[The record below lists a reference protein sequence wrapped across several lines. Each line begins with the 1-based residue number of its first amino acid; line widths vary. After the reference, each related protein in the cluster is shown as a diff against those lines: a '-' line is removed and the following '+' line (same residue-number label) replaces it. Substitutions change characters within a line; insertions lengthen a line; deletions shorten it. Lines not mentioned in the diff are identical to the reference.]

1 MCFVAQGNETPE
13 AGSAGRVFG
22 NYLTDCCKILEIT
35 VLGLKGIM
43 NRNAACRKWNKK
55 RLLVIVACFILLI
68 SLALFFYARKRRT
81 VILYFTGDILLDRGV
96 MTYIEQ
102 YGYDY
107 PFLKIKDA
115 FKDGDIVC
123 GNLEGPLT
131 EGGIPS
137 LKDPRY
143 IFKFPPSIAR
153 NLKDTG
159 FNMLN
164 LANNHTM
171 DHGAKGLTDT
181 MNTLAEYG
189 ISWFGAGK
197 TVEEAASPVF
207 VNIRG
212 TVIGFLGYSAFPP
225 EGYFHTQEKPNI
237 SMFDESI
244 LRESVINAQKK
255 CDFLAVSFHWGREF
269 DPYPDDNQKNTARI
283 AIDSGADIVIGH
295 HPHVCQGVEEYNGKF
310 IFYSIGNFIFDK
322 QIPPGTDKGAVIKL
336 YIQNGKLKKCEMLP
350 AEITDCRPEILEES
364 TQTY

>member
-1 MCFVAQGNETPE
+1 M
-13 AGSAGRVFG
+13 GR
-22 NYLTDCCKILEIT
+22 
-35 VLGLKGIM
+35 KGIM
-43 NRNAACRKWNKK
+43 NRNTVYRKWNKK
-55 RLLVIVACFILLI
+55 RILMVVACGIMLI
-68 SLALFFYARKRRT
+68 SAALFFYARKRQT

-96 MTYIEQ
+96 LTYVNN

-153 NLKDTG
+153 NLKDAG

-181 MNTLAEYG
+181 MNTLDEYG
-189 ISWFGAGK
+189 IAWFGAG
-197 TVEEAASPVF
+197 TNTEEAASPVF
-207 VNIRG
+207 VNVNG
-212 TVIGFLGYSAFPP
+212 TVVGFLGYSAFPP

-237 SMFDESI
+237 SMLDKSSLGESI
-244 LRESVINAQKK
+244 ADARKK
-255 CDFLAVSFHWGREF
+255 CDFLVVSFHWGREF
-269 DPYPDDNQKNTARI
+269 DPYPGDDQKDTAYI
-283 AIDSGADIVIGH
+283 ALDNGADIVIGH
-295 HPHVCQGVEEYNGKF
+295 HPHVYQCVEEYNGKF
-310 IFYSIGNFIFDK
+310 IFYSLGNFIFDK

-336 YIQNGKLKKCEMLP
+336 YIQDGRLKKWDMLP
-350 AEITDCRPEILEES
+350 VKITDCQPEIFEES
-364 TQTY
+364 AQTY